1 LPKKSQNYQLKVLSQ
16 TENLELVREFVSK
29 IAQKVGL
36 GETDINKIEL
46 AVDEACANVV
56 KHAYDP
62 ATIIRPLHVAIEV
75 DYQKLT
81 VIVTD
86 QGKGFDLSKIRPIEM
101 NQYLAEMKIGGLG
114 IHLIKSL
121 MDEVEFEINPGKK
134 NQVRMVKYFFGKN
147 GEIINESSLKRLDS

>member
-1 LPKKSQNYQLKVLSQ
+1 MPKKSQNYQLKVLSQ

-36 GETDINKIEL
+36 NETDINKIEL

-56 KHAYDP
+56 QHAYDP
-62 ATIIRPLHVAIEV
+62 TLNIRPLHVAIEV

-86 QGKGFDLSKIRPIEM
+86 QGKGFDFSKIRPIEM

-121 MDEVEFEINPGKK
+121 MDEVEFEIHPGKK

-147 GEIINESSLKRLDS
+147 GEIINESTIERLKS